1 MILLSVPDLGTR
13 TLYHRVPDL
22 STGNFYFL
30 SFCLQNG
37 NLVIQ
42 FSQEEC
48 TMEERKFNEEFG
60 LRVKSRREE
69 LGLTQGE
76 LARKIGYQNRSTIS
90 MIESG
95 ERTVKPEFLNALAA
109 ALETTPSYLMGWE
122 RRDLLEDLEEA
133 INGLPESDIRFLL
146 QTARLLK
153 EKQQP

>member
-1 MILLSVPDLGTR
+1 
-13 TLYHRVPDL
+13 
-22 STGNFYFL
+22 
-30 SFCLQNG
+30 
-37 NLVIQ
+37 
-42 FSQEEC
+42 
-48 TMEERKFNEEFG
+48 MEERKFNEEFG

-146 QTARLLK
+146 QTAHLLK